1 MWAAL
6 CGAKASTVIM
16 HFLSMNLVF
25 KSKVLLGGVRT
36 PMYVCVHVRACVCVL
51 QETLHS

>member
-16 HFLSMNLVF
+16 HFLSVNLVF
-25 KSKVLLGGVRT
+25 KPALLRWGGV
-36 PMYVCVHVRACVCVL
+36 CVCVCVRAL
-51 QETLHS
+51 QEILHS